1 MKLITAFVICIS
13 LGFIS
18 LSCYADD
25 ASHWSAGIGSNYGG
39 IGVKYSQEINSRFD
53 LYANLGASTL
63 FGIYAYKKGVAASLG
78 AEFTFAENQHHSL
91 HTALAIM
98 DGPDY
103 SSDYS
108 EITDKNRL
116 SGYLFGYTY
125 YFSGMHSTG
134 QALGVSTI
142 ILTGDDEILTSLSI
156 SWGYRF

>member
-53 LYANLGASTL
+53 LYANIGASAGFALLSYTN
-63 FGIYAYKKGVAASLG
+63 GTTASLG
-78 AEFTFAENQHHSL
+78 AEFSFSENQRHALNTAIAVLDAENYHNE
-91 HTALAIM
+91 
-98 DGPDY
+98 Y
-103 SSDYS
+103 SK
-108 EITDKNRL
+108 ITDKNRL
-116 SGYLFGYTY
+116 SGYVFGYSY
-125 YFSGMHSTG
+125 YFSGIHSRG
-134 QALGVSTI
+134 HALGVSTI
-142 ILTGDDEILTSLSI
+142 RLTDDDEILSSLSI